1 MNGIEVSI
9 VLPVYNEENI
19 IENTVLEV
27 EKILDSLKLSYEMI
41 LVDDGSEDDTWKKID
56 KIEKERRGGFS
67 KEYYFRVILEKKQRF
82 WQDWHIQKAMQL

>member
-41 LVDDGSEDDTWKKID
+41 LVDDGSEDEDRK
-56 KIEKERRGGFS
+56 S
-67 KEYYFRVILEKKQRF
+67 VV
-82 WQDWHIQKAMQL
+82 

>member
-1 MNGIEVSI
+1 MILNRDVFLNEIMNGIEVSI

-41 LVDDGSEDDTWKKID
+41 LVDDG
-56 KIEKERRGGFS
+56 
-67 KEYYFRVILEKKQRF
+67 
-82 WQDWHIQKAMQL
+82 

>member
-1 MNGIEVSI
+1 M
-9 VLPVYNEENI
+9 PVYNEENI

-56 KIEKERRGGFS
+56 KIEKERRGGDF
-67 KEYYFRVILEKKQRF
+67 QRNIIF
-82 WQDWHIQKAMQL
+82 A

>member
-56 KIEKERRGGFS
+56 KI
-67 KEYYFRVILEKKQRF
+67 
-82 WQDWHIQKAMQL
+82 

>member
-56 KIEKERRGGFS
+56 KIEKERRGGIFKGILFS
-67 KEYYFRVILEKKQRF
+67 RNFGK
-82 WQDWHIQKAMQL
+82 